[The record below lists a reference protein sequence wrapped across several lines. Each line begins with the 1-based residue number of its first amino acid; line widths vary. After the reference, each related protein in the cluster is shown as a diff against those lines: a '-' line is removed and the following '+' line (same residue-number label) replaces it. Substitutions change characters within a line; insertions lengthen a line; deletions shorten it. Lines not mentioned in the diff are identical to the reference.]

1 MVEFHDGQY
10 QFKVP
15 FMLYT
20 DFEGIFMPDDEQN
33 REKMNQ
39 IKRKGVLP
47 PPREEVRHHIQKR
60 STCMY
65 YLDGVYTAYLLMEMY
80 LIH

>member
-1 MVEFHDGQY
+1 
-10 QFKVP
+10 
-15 FMLYT
+15 MLYT
-20 DFEGIFMPDDEQN
+20 DFEGILMPDDEQN

-47 PPREEVRHHIQKR
+47 PAREEVRHHIQKR
-60 STCMY
+60 SACMHNP
-65 YLDGVYTAYLLMEMY
+65 DGVYTAYLLMEMY